1 MMQANPSLSQTS
13 EPNRFSND
21 LSSRM
26 DNLRLDQV
34 SESSTFTYVPPDPR
48 STYIE
53 LLNRCLDWDL
63 EVLKTLPE
71 DEDVSLGILS
81 PEHVNLLG
89 ECATRWRLPAS
100 FRSWVFLEAIVQRA
114 EQGLVPTACIHEAT
128 GMVGKVSADM
138 DVSSWA
144 NSDVSSSKLG
154 SIKGANRLARRP
166 RTSNA
171 STRRMYPIG
180 SSQCF
185 DVRTRLPF
193 RRIPRSSRRLVITRF
208 SRYST
213 SRPDPNGSTDN
224 RWHKSSSV

>member
-34 SESSTFTYVPPDPR
+34 SESSSFTYVPPDPR

-144 NSDVSSSKLG
+144 NSDVSPFKLL
-154 SIKGANRLARRP
+154 SIKEADGLARRP

-171 STRRMYPIG
+171 PTRRLYPIG
-180 SSQCF
+180 SSQCV
-185 DVRTRLPF
+185 D
-193 RRIPRSSRRLVITRF
+193 I
-208 SRYST
+208 
-213 SRPDPNGSTDN
+213 
-224 RWHKSSSV
+224 

>member
-1 MMQANPSLSQTS
+1 MMQGNPSLSQTS

-34 SESSTFTYVPPDPR
+34 SDSSSFTYVPPDPR

-100 FRSWVFLEAIVQRA
+100 FR
-114 EQGLVPTACIHEAT
+114 
-128 GMVGKVSADM
+128 
-138 DVSSWA
+138 
-144 NSDVSSSKLG
+144 
-154 SIKGANRLARRP
+154 RL
-166 RTSNA
+166 
-171 STRRMYPIG
+171 
-180 SSQCF
+180 
-185 DVRTRLPF
+185 
-193 RRIPRSSRRLVITRF
+193 
-208 SRYST
+208 
-213 SRPDPNGSTDN
+213 
-224 RWHKSSSV
+224 

>member
-1 MMQANPSLSQTS
+1 MMQANPSLSQSS

-26 DNLRLDQV
+26 DSLRLDQV

-144 NSDVSSSKLG
+144 NSDVSPLKLG
-154 SIKGANRLARRP
+154 FSKEANRLARRS

-171 STRRMYPIG
+171 PTRRMYPIG

-193 RRIPRSSRRLVITRF
+193 R
-208 SRYST
+208 
-213 SRPDPNGSTDN
+213 
-224 RWHKSSSV
+224 

>member
-1 MMQANPSLSQTS
+1 MLNMMQNNPSLSQTS
-13 EPNRFSND
+13 EPTRFSNGAD
-21 LSSRM
+21 LSSRL

-34 SESSTFTYVPPDPR
+34 SDTGSFTYVPPDPR
-48 STYIE
+48 ATYIE

-128 GMVGKVSADM
+128 GMVGKVSAEM
-138 DVSSWA
+138 EVSSWA
-144 NSDVSSSKLG
+144 NSDVGPPDHS
-154 SIKGANRLARRP
+154 RL
-166 RTSNA
+166 SEE
-171 STRRMYPIG
+171 
-180 SSQCF
+180 C
-185 DVRTRLPF
+185 
-193 RRIPRSSRRLVITRF
+193 
-208 SRYST
+208 
-213 SRPDPNGSTDN
+213 
-224 RWHKSSSV
+224 